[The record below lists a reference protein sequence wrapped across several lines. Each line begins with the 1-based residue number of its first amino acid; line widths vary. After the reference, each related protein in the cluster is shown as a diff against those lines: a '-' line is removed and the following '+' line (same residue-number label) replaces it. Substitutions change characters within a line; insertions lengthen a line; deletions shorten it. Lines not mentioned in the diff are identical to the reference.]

1 MIKIF
6 ETSKLKSLDQY
17 TVDNEPISSIDL
29 VERAAVTFANE
40 FKRNF
45 SKQRRVIVFA
55 GQGNNGADALAVAR
69 LLAEESYRTEVY
81 LFNPGQRLS
90 PDCEENK
97 QRILADEKV
106 RLYEVIRPNSPSMTW
121 SSTAYLAP
129 ASTAPSQ
136 AAMRP

>member
-69 LLAEESYRTEVY
+69 LLAEESYRTEV
-81 LFNPGQRLS
+81 
-90 PDCEENK
+90 
-97 QRILADEKV
+97 
-106 RLYEVIRPNSPSMTW
+106 
-121 SSTAYLAP
+121 
-129 ASTAPSQ
+129 
-136 AAMRP
+136 